1 MRYHQM
7 FLMVILAIFG
17 LSVICGCTTLFSPK
31 TKYPEVPEDY
41 PFSVIWKQPKDKTA
55 QIPLN
60 TLNQLE
66 LLNLVMIKKWNEGD
80 RDFVGADLGQNGK
93 VYLHYPNVVYVQW
106 EEDERPDGTIVK
118 FAAKLAGPGGDY
130 SVIVDQVDN
139 GILPPGV
146 FVLDMESS
154 GIDAYEFLKND
165 D

>member
-1 MRYHQM
+1 MKYHQM

-17 LSVICGCTTLFSPK
+17 LSVICGCATLFSPK
-31 TKYPEVPEDY
+31 TKYPEVPGDY

-80 RDFVGADLGQNGK
+80 RDFVGADMDKNGK

-106 EEDERPDGTIVK
+106 EDGEAPDDTP
-118 FAAKLAGPGGDY
+118 AKCAVRLAGPGGD
-130 SVIVDQVDN
+130 SDIVDQVSN

-154 GIDAYEFLKND
+154 GIDPYEFLKKR
-165 D
+165 